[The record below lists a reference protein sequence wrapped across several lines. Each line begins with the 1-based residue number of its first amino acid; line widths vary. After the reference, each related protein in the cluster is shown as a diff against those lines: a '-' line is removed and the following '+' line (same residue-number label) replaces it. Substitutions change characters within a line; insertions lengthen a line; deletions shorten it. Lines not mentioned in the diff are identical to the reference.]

1 MDHENTLVKRIH
13 ERSWTIKT
21 TKNYNEDQ
29 KEVILLLSV
38 NDDEACNLELRVI
51 VDAGKWIFTNR
62 MASVEYV
69 DHSVYVSI

>member
-1 MDHENTLVKRIH
+1 MDHENTPVKRIH

-38 NDDEACNLELRVI
+38 NNDEAYNLELRVI

-62 MASVEYV
+62 MASVEHV

>member
-29 KEVILLLSV
+29 KEVILLLSD
-38 NDDEACNLELRVI
+38 NYDEAYNLELRVI

-62 MASVEYV
+62 MASVEHV

>member
-38 NDDEACNLELRVI
+38 NDDEAYNFELRVI
-51 VDAGKWIFTNR
+51 VDAGKWIFTNL
-62 MASVEYV
+62 MASVEHY
-69 DHSVYVSI
+69 

>member
-1 MDHENTLVKRIH
+1 MDHENILVKIVN
-13 ERSWTIKT
+13 ERRWTIET
-21 TKNYNEDQ
+21 IKNYNEDQ

-38 NDDEACNLELRVI
+38 NDDKACNLELRVI

-62 MASVEYV
+62 MASVEHV